1 VAVTMVG
8 GCRTHRR
15 VGAAVAREH
24 GQTLAGLPV
33 APLVLLSDDG
43 VPPSKTGASRL
54 PLWVRLG

>member
-1 VAVTMVG
+1 MVG